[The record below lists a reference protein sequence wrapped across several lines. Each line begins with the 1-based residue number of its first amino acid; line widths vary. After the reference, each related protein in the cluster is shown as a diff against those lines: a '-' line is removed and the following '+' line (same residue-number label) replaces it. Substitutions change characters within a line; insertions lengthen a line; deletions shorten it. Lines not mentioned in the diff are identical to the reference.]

1 MGLFWKKEEQQFRIY
16 IWKTDEGVEALLP
29 LSNLSADETARL
41 NSFQS
46 SFRKKEWLCTR
57 IMLSRMMGEGAA
69 IVYDEFGKPHLQPL
83 INQINMINQ
92 RPQINQWS
100 ISVSHTKDFV
110 AVLVANA
117 PVAGVDI
124 ERISPRIDKIATKFL
139 SSAEQ
144 ERTPLINQRPY
155 YYIIWGAK
163 EVLFKIYG
171 RGELLFKEH
180 LLTEPFALNDSGTL
194 TGNIKKGTVSKTFQ
208 ISYLFMADLLLTYS
222 TG

>member
-1 MGLFWKKEEQQFRIY
+1 MGLFWKREEDQFRIN
-16 IWKTDEGVEALLP
+16 IWKTDEGMEALLP
-29 LSNLSADETARL
+29 LSNLSATETAQL

-57 IMLSRMMGEGAA
+57 IMLSQMMGESAA
-69 IVYDEFGKPHLQPL
+69 IVYDEFGKPHLAGSEA
-83 INQINMINQ
+83 
-92 RPQINQWS
+92 R

-124 ERISPRIDKIATKFL
+124 ERMSPRIDKIASKFL
-139 SSAEQ
+139 STAEQ
-144 ERTPLINQRPY
+144 ERTPLINPRPY

-180 LLTEPFALNDSGTL
+180 LLTEPFALSESGTL
-194 TGNIKKGTVSKTFQ
+194 TGTIKKRTFSKTYQ
-208 ISYLFMADLLLTYS
+208 ISYLFIGDLLLTYS
-222 TG
+222 IG